1 MATEYPPKQQAEY
14 LVRLLKR
21 GDASSLAQLRRS
33 LNKTQQEFAVEVGVP
48 EQTLELWENGI
59 EHPSGIQWAMWKI
72 KLGSYVDEQVYT
84 LLGTEDSEI
93 RTKFWALMWELL
105 D

>member
-1 MATEYPPKQQAEY
+1 MVVEYPPKQQAEY

-21 GDASSLAQLRRS
+21 GDTSSLAQLRHS
-33 LNKTQQEFAVEVGVP
+33 LNKTRQELALEVGVP

-59 EHPSGIQWAMWKI
+59 EHPSGIQWATWRI
-72 KLGSYVDEQVYT
+72 KLGSYVDGKIYA
-84 LLGTEDSEI
+84 LLGTEDSEVSA
-93 RTKFWALMWELL
+93 KFWALIWELV